1 MGWGG
6 GAGGMKRVQQ
16 RVRAPLLVGSEEWV
30 EVVSGREQVERAR
43 WEEEERELERQLEAA
58 LAAQAA
64 FWVAVEEEER
74 RRWQQQQQR
83 RR

>member
-1 MGWGG
+1 
-6 GAGGMKRVQQ
+6 MKRVQQ

-58 LAAQAA
+58 LAAEAA
-64 FWVAVEEEER
+64 FWVAVEEEEWW
-74 RRWQQQQQR
+74 RRWQQQQQQWWWW
-83 RR
+83 